1 MITEDDLIVKN
12 FKDRDLTG
20 EDFSGMDLT
29 NALFRGAILDGCNF
43 TGANL
48 TGANLR
54 DTSIEGAIFTDAEM
68 FYSNV
73 QDSIGTAD
81 FTNSKVFGC
90 PPFNNF
96 NGANFIMSPPLKKE
110 RVNLLFIEILK
121 QTPGMAIEDFTSK
134 DREVIRYW
142 RAGKGRFASLTGSY
156 PIVNHRRNL
165 YGLLGYPG
173 SEADDPLEVILNLAM
188 EQNVSFNPDTDLFYK

>member
-1 MITEDDLIVKN
+1 MITEDDLKVKN

-43 TGANL
+43 TGADL

-54 DTSIEGAIFTDAEM
+54 DTSIEGTIFTEAEM
-68 FYSNV
+68 FYSNT

-81 FTNSKVFGC
+81 FTNTNVFGC

-96 NGANFIMSPPLKKE
+96 IGANFTKSPPLKKE
-110 RVNLLFIEILK
+110 RINLLFIEILK
-121 QTPGMAIEDFTSK
+121 QTSGMSLEDFTSE
-134 DREVIRYW
+134 DREVVRYW
-142 RAGKGRFASLTGSY
+142 KAGKGCFTTLTGSY
-156 PIVNHRRNL
+156 PTVDHRRNL

-173 SEADDPLEVILNLAM
+173 SELDDPLEVILNLAM
-188 EQNVSFNPDTDLFYK
+188 EQNVLFNKNTNLFYK